1 MEYVCVI
8 VLKMQKKNHRTSVKM
23 WLIDAKE
30 EEKIGEF
37 VKNLSEEKKEFRIFN
52 CSFNVVLV
60 VVVIIVA
67 DDAKAALVV
76 PHSIVAAVDTYLLH

>member
-1 MEYVCVI
+1 M
-8 VLKMQKKNHRTSVKM
+8 S
-23 WLIDAKE
+23 
-30 EEKIGEF
+30 KIYQR
-37 VKNLSEEKKEFRIFN
+37 KKKEFRIFN